1 MTFLLSKYVKAKYFF
16 PPLKADHSLVVKPQ
30 MKKSR
35 QVEMNGVFVWD
46 GSYATTRII

>member
-1 MTFLLSKYVKAKYFF
+1 MLRQSIFF
-16 PPLKADHSLVVKPQ
+16 PPKADHSLVVKPQ